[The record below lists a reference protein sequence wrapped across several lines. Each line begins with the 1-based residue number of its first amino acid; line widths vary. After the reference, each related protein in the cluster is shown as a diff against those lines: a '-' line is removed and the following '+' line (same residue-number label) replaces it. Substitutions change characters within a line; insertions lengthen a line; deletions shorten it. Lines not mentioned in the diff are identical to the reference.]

1 MGGKMDLTFES
12 GSPEHPKGHAFIYFT
27 SSSDSNEL
35 WATYLM
41 ILPIT
46 VDVSKYVPPFLMNQ
60 VGDLGP
66 KELTAFAFPPAPE
79 RVEGR
84 DYIEGLAVSRD
95 DDILYGGTLD
105 PNDVASGMMFVTE
118 AAQRYADAY
127 TKGIGF
133 STPIEEPAEE
143 ETGQTSV
150 NDVLYGLMSDG
161 DKLGELTKLVGRLRF
176 SSDGGEESLVR
187 EAEADIRL
195 MAGHL
200 PAGHQVPRLIEAVK
214 GGGSRNA
221 KLADLYLQRCFH
233 LIHEEYV
240 QLGRVEAEIRA
251 LETSESPE

>member
-1 MGGKMDLTFES
+1 
-12 GSPEHPKGHAFIYFT
+12 
-27 SSSDSNEL
+27 
-35 WATYLM
+35 
-41 ILPIT
+41 
-46 VDVSKYVPPFLMNQ
+46 
-60 VGDLGP
+60 
-66 KELTAFAFPPAPE
+66 
-79 RVEGR
+79 
-84 DYIEGLAVSRD
+84 
-95 DDILYGGTLD
+95 
-105 PNDVASGMMFVTE
+105 MMFVTE